1 MNDMELYTTIEAVM
15 NFNLSDDAEM
25 SAMESQLESIEY
37 AMESAQFEYD
47 TTGDES
53 YLAVIEAAQIKNAD
67 SDKSW
72 WEILVKRVSSFVKN
86 AIASIR
92 AMLSRITNRV
102 RLARAKGMAKKVDK
116 VKDMSANYEFVKVP
130 AGIAALMGTGLNVGA
145 VDAAINGCIDRAL
158 TKIKSDGSVDKDW
171 RNSEEKKIFDAPEKG
186 GKEGSAQLNAN
197 QIKGYLDKS
206 VTYLNALTKSFPKA
220 KSKINDL
227 GASNMKSK
235 GEIRAAV
242 TAAYNVVTAAVKR
255 YYSYA
260 MQFGRA
266 LTKSSDVEKSK

>member
-25 SAMESQLESIEY
+25 AAMESQLETIEY

-47 TTGDES
+47 ITGDES
-53 YLAVIEAAQIKNAD
+53 YLGVIEAAQIKNAD

-72 WEILVKRVSSFVKN
+72 WEILTKRVSSFVKN

-92 AMLSRITNRV
+92 AMLSKIANRV
-102 RLARAKGMAKKVDK
+102 RLARAKRMSKKVDK

-130 AGIAALMGTGLNVGA
+130 AGIAALMGTGLNVNA

-158 TKIKSDGSVDKDW
+158 TKIKADGSVDRDW
-171 RNSEEKKIFDAPEKG
+171 REAEEKKIFDAPDKS

-197 QIKGYLDKS
+197 QIKSYLDKA
-206 VTYLNALTKSFPKA
+206 VTYLTSLTKSFPKA
-220 KSKINDL
+220 KAKINEL
-227 GASNMKSK
+227 GASNMKGK

-255 YYSYA
+255 YYGYA

-266 LTKSSDVEKSK
+266 LTRSSDVEKNK